1 MSSWSGWMVATMSR
15 IGPDRGR
22 SISSM
27 RIRLTVSSTAVAGA
41 AAAAAGTGPVA
52 NGSSS

>member
-22 SISSM
+22 SISS
-27 RIRLTVSSTAVAGA
+27 IKIFEGLFS
-41 AAAAAGTGPVA
+41 
-52 NGSSS
+52 